1 MAIKTEATVEQY
13 SRLMEEK
20 FGKEGLTFDDVLLC
34 PEYSEVLPT
43 EVDTHTRLTRGL
55 TLSIPILSAAMDTV
69 TESRMAIALAREG
82 GVGMIHR
89 NMPIDAQVQEV
100 DRVKRW
106 ESGMILKP
114 LTLPPD
120 APLSRALEL
129 MDRFGV
135 SGIPITELDGR
146 LVGILTNRDMR
157 FAQNQVDQPIASL
170 MTRKLVTAPIGTTL
184 DEARAILHEHKI
196 EKLPIVDGQ
205 FHLRGLI
212 TVKDIQKKAE
222 APRASKDK
230 HGRLLVGA
238 AVGVSGDSRDR
249 VDALVSAE
257 VDVICIDTA
266 HGHSRAVLD
275 MLAWI
280 KERHHVQVIAGN
292 IATPAAAEALIKA
305 GADAIKVGMG
315 PGSICTTRVVSG
327 VGVPQITAIFDC
339 AMVAREHDIPVIAD
353 GGITLSGDITKAIVA
368 GADAVMMGSMF
379 AGTEES
385 PGEVVVIGSEHFKEY
400 RGMGSVGAM
409 KQFSRDRYGA
419 DAATPANK
427 LVPEGIEAMVPYKG
441 ALAQIVHQLVG
452 GLRAGMG
459 YLGAKSLPEL
469 KSRRFMR
476 ITPAGM
482 RESHTHDVMA
492 AKKAPNYQGR

>member
-1 MAIKTEATVEQY
+1 MGIQAETHNDCLQRA
-13 SRLMEEK
+13 MDDK
-20 FGKEGLTFDDVLLC
+20 FGREGLAFDDVLLC
-34 PEYSEVLPT
+34 PEYSEVLPA
-43 EVDTHTRLTRGL
+43 EVDTTTRLTREL
-55 TLSIPILSAAMDTV
+55 RLSIPILSAAMDTV

-82 GVGMIHR
+82 GIGIIHR

-114 LTLPPD
+114 ITLPPD
-120 APLSRALEL
+120 APLSRAYEI
-129 MDRFGV
+129 MARFGV
-135 SGIPITELDGR
+135 SGIPITTNGGK
-146 LVGILTNRDMR
+146 LVGILTNRDLR
-157 FAQNQVDQPIASL
+157 FAQNNDQPLEHL
-170 MTRKLVTAPIGTTL
+170 MTRKLVTAPLGTTL

-196 EKLPIVDGQ
+196 EKLPIVDED
-205 FHLRGLI
+205 FRLRGLI

-222 APRASKDK
+222 APRASKDT

-238 AVGVSGDSRDR
+238 AVGVAGDARDR
-249 VDALVSAE
+249 LDALLSAE
-257 VDVICIDTA
+257 VDVIVIDTA
-266 HGHSRAVLD
+266 HGHSKAVLD

-280 KERHHVQVIAGN
+280 KERHNIQVIAGN
-292 IATPAAAEALIKA
+292 IATAQAAEALIKA

-327 VGVPQITAIFDC
+327 VGLPQITAIFDC
-339 AMVAREHDIPVIAD
+339 SLVTREHGVPIIAD
-353 GGITLSGDITKAIVA
+353 GGITLSGDITKAIAA
-368 GADAVMMGSMF
+368 GADSVMLGGLF

-385 PGEVVVIGSEHFKEY
+385 PGEVVVVGSEHFKEY

-409 KQFSRDRYGA
+409 KQFSRDRYGQ
-419 DAATPANK
+419 DLGTPANK

-441 ALAQIVHQLVG
+441 GLAQIVHQLVG

-459 YLGAKSLPEL
+459 YVGARSIDEL
-469 KSRRFMR
+469 KTRRFR
-476 ITPAGM
+476 RVTAAGM

>member
-1 MAIKTEATVEQY
+1 MGTQTDVQDTQMQ
-13 SRLMEEK
+13 RLLDEK
-20 FGKEGLTFDDVLLC
+20 FGKEGLTFDDVLLV
-34 PEYSEVLPT
+34 PEYSEVVPT
-43 EVDTHTRLTRGL
+43 EVDTRTRLTREL
-55 TLSIPILSAAMDTV
+55 RLSIPVLSAAMDTV

-82 GVGMIHR
+82 GVGVIHR

-114 LTLPPD
+114 LTLRPHE
-120 APLSRALEL
+120 PLSRALEL

-135 SGIPITELDGR
+135 SGIPITETDGR

-157 FAQNQVDQPIASL
+157 FSSDVEQPIEAL
-170 MTRKLVTAPIGTTL
+170 MTRKVVTAPIGTTL
-184 DEARAILHEHKI
+184 EEARAILHGHKI
-196 EKLPIVDGQ
+196 EKLPIVDDQ
-205 FHLRGLI
+205 FCLRGLI

-222 APRASKDK
+222 APRASKDR

-238 AVGVSGDSRDR
+238 AVGVSGDARDR
-249 VDALVSAE
+249 VDALVSAD
-257 VDVICIDTA
+257 VDLVCIDTA
-266 HGHSRAVLD
+266 HGHSKAVLD
-275 MLAWI
+275 MLAWV
-280 KERHHVQVIAGN
+280 KKRHEVQVIAGN
-292 IATPAAAEALIKA
+292 IASVEAARALIEA

-327 VGVPQITAIFDC
+327 VGVPQITAVFDC
-339 AMVAREHDIPVIAD
+339 ARVAREHDVPVIAD
-353 GGITLSGDITKAIVA
+353 GGITLSGDITKALAA
-368 GADAVMMGSMF
+368 GADAVMLGSLF
-379 AGTEES
+379 AGTDES

-419 DAATPANK
+419 DASTPTHK

-441 ALAQIVHQLVG
+441 GLAQIVHQLVG

-459 YLGAKSLPEL
+459 YVGAHTIDEL
-469 KSRRFMR
+469 KTRRFLR

>member
-1 MAIKTEATVEQY
+1 MGIQTETRHGHMA
-13 SRLMEEK
+13 RLFEEK
-20 FGKEGLTFDDVLLC
+20 FGKEGLTFDDVLLA
-34 PEYSEVLPT
+34 PEYSEVVPT
-43 EVDTHTRLTRGL
+43 EVDTRTRLTREL
-55 TLSIPILSAAMDTV
+55 RLSIPIISAAMDTV

-82 GVGMIHR
+82 GMGVIHR
-89 NMPIDAQVQEV
+89 NMPIDAQVHEV

-114 LTLPPD
+114 LTLQPQE
-120 APLSRALEL
+120 PLSRALDL
-129 MDRFGV
+129 MERFGV
-135 SGIPITELDGR
+135 SGIPITDEDGR

-157 FAQNQVDQPIASL
+157 FALDAAQPIEAL

-184 DEARAILHEHKI
+184 EEARAILHAHKI
-196 EKLPIVDGQ
+196 EKLPIVDEA

-238 AVGVSGDSRDR
+238 AVGVSGDARER
-249 VDALVSAE
+249 VDALVAAD

-266 HGHSRAVLD
+266 HGHSKPVID
-275 MLAWI
+275 MLTWTKA
-280 KERHHVQVIAGN
+280 RHGVQVIAGN
-292 IATPAAAEALIKA
+292 IATPEAAEALIKA

-327 VGVPQITAIFDC
+327 VGVPQITAVFDC
-339 AMVAREHDIPVIAD
+339 AMVAREHDVPIIAD
-353 GGITLSGDITKAIVA
+353 GGITLSGDITKALAA
-368 GADAVMMGSMF
+368 GADAVMLGSLF
-379 AGTEES
+379 AGTDES
-385 PGEVVVIGSEHFKEY
+385 PGEVVVVGSEHFKEY

-419 DAATPANK
+419 DASTPSHK

-441 ALAQIVHQLVG
+441 GLAQIVHQLVG

-459 YLGAKSLPEL
+459 YVGARTVDEL
-469 KSRRFMR
+469 KTRRFMR

-482 RESHTHDVMA
+482 RESHIHDVTA

>member
-1 MAIKTEATVEQY
+1 MQNCTEARDTEVA
-13 SRLMEEK
+13 RLLEEK
-20 FGKEGLTFDDVLLC
+20 FGREGLTFDDVLLV
-34 PEYSEVLPT
+34 PEYSEVVPT
-43 EVDTHTRLTRGL
+43 EVDTRTRVTRE
-55 TLSIPILSAAMDTV
+55 LSLAVPILSAAMDTV

-82 GVGMIHR
+82 GVGIIHR

-114 LTLPPD
+114 LTLPPHE
-120 APLSRALEL
+120 PLSKALEL

-135 SGIPITELDGR
+135 SGIPITQADGR

-157 FAQNQVDQPIASL
+157 FAQDAAQPIEEL
-170 MTRKLVTAPIGTTL
+170 MTRQVVTAPIGTTL
-184 DEARAILHEHKI
+184 EEARSILHKHKI
-196 EKLPIVDGQ
+196 EKLPIVDEQ

-222 APRASKDK
+222 APRASKDR

-238 AVGVSGDSRDR
+238 AVGVSGDTRDR
-249 VDALVSAE
+249 VDALVSAD
-257 VDVICIDTA
+257 VDLICIDTA
-266 HGHSRAVLD
+266 HGHSKAVLD
-275 MLAWI
+275 TLAWV
-280 KERHHVQVIAGN
+280 KERHQVQVIAGN
-292 IATPAAAEALIKA
+292 IASAAAAEALIKA
-305 GADAIKVGMG
+305 GADAVKVGMG

-327 VGVPQITAIFDC
+327 VGVPQITAVFEC
-339 AMVAREHDIPVIAD
+339 ALVARKHGVPVIAD
-353 GGITLSGDITKAIVA
+353 GGITQSGDITKAIAA

-379 AGTEES
+379 AGTDES
-385 PGEVVVIGSEHFKEY
+385 PGEVVVVGSERFKAY
-400 RGMGSVGAM
+400 RGMGSLGAM

-419 DAATPANK
+419 DASTPSHK

-441 ALAQIVHQLVG
+441 GLAQILHQLVG

-459 YLGAKSLPEL
+459 YVGARTIDEL
-469 KSRRFMR
+469 HTRRFMR

-492 AKKAPNYQGR
+492 TKQAPNYQGR